1 MCMGLTIHLTKIIIM
16 NFETDYLA
24 NKIEDKE
31 LRDLL
36 IKSRKRNADGSR
48 TIYPVEY
55 NGRTYWNIEHLV
67 NEESTKMSND
77 TIKKVAIYFCIGAF
91 IYILGMYNIAS
102 LMMH

>member
-1 MCMGLTIHLTKIIIM
+1 M

-24 NKIEDKE
+24 NKIEDKQ

-67 NEESTKMSND
+67 N
-77 TIKKVAIYFCIGAF
+77 Y
-91 IYILGMYNIAS
+91 
-102 LMMH
+102 

>member
-1 MCMGLTIHLTKIIIM
+1 M

-24 NKIEDKE
+24 NKIEDKQ

-48 TIYPVEY
+48 TIYRVEY

-77 TIKKVAIYFCIGAF
+77 KIKKTAIYFCIGAF

-102 LMMH
+102 LMVQ

>member
-1 MCMGLTIHLTKIIIM
+1 M

-24 NKIEDKE
+24 NKIEDEK

-36 IKSRKRNADGSR
+36 IKSRRKNHHGNR
-48 TIYPVEY
+48 TISPVEY

-67 NEESTKMSND
+67 TEESTKMSNYI
-77 TIKKVAIYFCIGAF
+77 IKKTAIYFCIGAF

-102 LMMH
+102 FIVK